1 MVYVEYYIVKDF
13 RSNCPINCAL
23 DLVGDKWTLLIMRD
37 MLLLN
42 KRTFKAF
49 SGSDEGIATN
59 ILSNRLAM
67 LEEYGIIAKSKL
79 PNNKK
84 TNIYTPTELGLD
96 LVPVVM
102 ELSLWCGQHKMHFN
116 PDIEDELVV
125 IAEAYQQDKAAFIG
139 QVRSQFNEL

>member
-1 MVYVEYYIVKDF
+1 MKNF

-42 KRTFKAF
+42 KRTFKDF

-59 ILSNRLAM
+59 ILSKRLAT
-67 LEEYGIIAKSKL
+67 LQEYGIITKGKL

-84 TNIYTPTELGLD
+84 TNIYTPTHLGLD
-96 LVPVVM
+96 LVPVIM
-102 ELSLWCGQHKMHFN
+102 EMSLWCGQHKMHFN
-116 PDIEDELVV
+116 PDIEDEFVA
-125 IAEAYQQDKAAFIG
+125 IAESYQKDKAAFIG
-139 QVRSQFNEL
+139 QVRSQFSEL

>member
-1 MVYVEYYIVKDF
+1 MAYVEHYIVKNF

-42 KRTFKAF
+42 KRTFKDF

-59 ILSNRLAM
+59 ILSNRLAT
-67 LEEYGIIAKSKL
+67 LEENGIITKGKL

-84 TNIYTPTELGLD
+84 TNIYTPTQRGLD

-116 PDIEDELVV
+116 PEIEDELVA
-125 IAEAYQQDKAAFIG
+125 IAESYQQDRTAFIELVRG
-139 QVRSQFNEL
+139 QFSEL